1 MAMGSVCLKKSEDL
15 GRNMRM
21 AEKVWFSVCGHL
33 IVSDM
38 KYVLTVYL
46 LKFKFCTQYTG
57 LYAFG
62 IV

>member
-1 MAMGSVCLKKSEDL
+1 
-15 GRNMRM
+15 M

-33 IVSDM
+33 SVSDM